1 MRIVE
6 KGKWAALLALVGLL
20 LAPSAHSDV
29 VTTISGTHNLLDYAS
44 ADLLEGW
51 LGEGE
56 LAFTN
61 IFTKAPGDNSIDFH
75 AAADGAG
82 PTFSLIEILDANGEM
97 LQVIGGYNPQSW
109 ASNDVWNLTLN
120 DADRTAFIFNLTD
133 DTPRVFYQKP
143 TTFSDGW
150 RGQYQ
155 TGNLSNYGP
164 IFGLGPDLFVTGDLN
179 MGHTFSWSYGAD
191 GVSGFFA
198 TVSEI
203 NAYFT
208 VGQIEVFTFAPSVS
222 EVAVAPVPV
231 PAAAGLGLLGMGLV
245 SALRRRKKT
254 VRV

>member
-1 MRIVE
+1 
-6 KGKWAALLALVGLL
+6 
-20 LAPSAHSDV
+20 
-29 VTTISGTHNLLDYAS
+29 
-44 ADLLEGW
+44 
-51 LGEGE
+51 
-56 LAFTN
+56 
-61 IFTKAPGDNSIDFH
+61 
-75 AAADGAG
+75 
-82 PTFSLIEILDANGEM
+82 
-97 LQVIGGYNPQSW
+97 
-109 ASNDVWNLTLN
+109 
-120 DADRTAFIFNLTD
+120 
-133 DTPRVFYQKP
+133 
-143 TTFSDGW
+143 
-150 RGQYQ
+150 
-155 TGNLSNYGP
+155 
-164 IFGLGPDLFVTGDLN
+164 